1 MVWWY
6 PNGWLAK
13 HTWVDPHPP
22 SLAMHSC
29 WTHGAPILHPQC
41 IHVPTTMHSY
51 CIHDAFTTD
60 DTQDIRSFFGK
71 TANKD
76 GTPKKEEKKHVVV
89 ELSDDDEQ
97 EQVQKNRK
105 DVKSERPSRRKAAA
119 SKRRKV
125 VVDSDDEDD
134 DFMVE
139 LESSEDEDFQADE
152 IESDEVLEITPK
164 KRKGRTS
171 PAKVTSPTAKART
184 PRKSTTP
191 SKRTQE
197 VQNPAAVKMV
207 DEAIKDLPPEKD
219 LKFSLMQRTEGAA
232 WGQFQDARE
241 EPPNLGM
248 KQVPRGADGC
258 LEGKTFVISGV
269 LDSLTRESAE
279 DLIKR
284 HGGRVTS
291 AVSGKTTFLLV
302 GENTGNS
309 KMDKARKHS
318 TKLID
323 EDGLFLLL
331 KAAPFE
337 GERAAPERPRTQGAS
352 ADEPKP
358 AIGMSQVREPKKD
371 GWSASAVAAAKGM
384 PLERVPQP
392 SSLPPRPLA
401 GTKCSTNGLLWV
413 TKYKPKTSQELV
425 GNGTNIATLR
435 HWLQEWERVHLRGME
450 PTRTRDMGQKDRIQ
464 DMKKKAVLISGPPG
478 IGKTSA
484 ATILCSELNFQVMEV
499 NASDTRN
506 KADNDLSKG
515 MVSKKSNMLTEMV
528 TNTAIGGKKL
538 ALIMDEV
545 DGLAGNED
553 RGGVADLIQKI
564 KFSKIPIICICND
577 KYSQKLRSLKNY
589 CMDLEFR
596 RPTKQQIAG
605 RMQIVAEAEG
615 LQVDPIA
622 METLVEACNQDIRL
636 ILNQLQ
642 IMRVR
647 MQKVTFDDIK
657 GGSKAMS
664 KDMDMSPFTCTT
676 KLFGFESS
684 NLSINERS
692 ELAFADLDLIPLL
705 IHENYLNHRPSLA
718 RDEMQRLKCVAKAA
732 DAISL
737 GDVVNRSIRQK
748 QNWNL
753 MPFAAIM
760 SAVYPTAYMRGP
772 RETFGLY
779 PGEPNFNRFT
789 AWLGQNSSQGKQ
801 MRILGEVRSHLQ
813 SSGLVDVDSR
823 SVRLEYLPF
832 LKERMASLLRQ
843 GGKDSLPELFEFMD
857 EYCVTR
863 EDFDSIVGL
872 TKFKTK
878 SAWGADP
885 LQGVPTAVK
894 SAFTREYNKASHAIH
909 AGFMLPDFKRRRG
922 KASALPEQIL
932 SEDGEEGEDVYDEGE
947 EEEEEDEGKLAA
959 DAKLKKLS
967 SRKLERMNFEAKPT
981 REVGKG
987 KATTGGRGR
996 GRGRGRGK

>member
-1 MVWWY
+1 M
-6 PNGWLAK
+6 
-13 HTWVDPHPP
+13 DPCLV
-22 SLAMHSC
+22 SM
-29 WTHGAPILHPQC
+29 THA
-41 IHVPTTMHSY
+41 
-51 CIHDAFTTD
+51 
-60 DTQDIRSFFGK
+60 QDIRSFFGK
-71 TANKD
+71 PAEES
-76 GTPKKEEKKHVVV
+76 TPTTKKEKKQVVV
-89 ELSDDDEQ
+89 ELSDDEEEGDVQTNASEQ
-97 EQVQKNRK
+97 ASK
-105 DVKSERPSRRKAAA
+105 RPTRNQGPK
-119 SKRRKV
+119 SKRRKL
-125 VVDSDDEDD
+125 VVDSEDEDD
-134 DFMVE
+134 EYRVE
-139 LESSEDEDFQADE
+139 VESSEDEEFQADE
-152 IESDEVLEITPK
+152 IESDEVLEITPT
-164 KRKGRTS
+164 KRKAGRRPTKARNS
-171 PAKVTSPTAKART
+171 PASKART

-191 SKRTQE
+191 SKTAQE
-197 VQNPAAVKMV
+197 LQNPAAVAMV
-207 DEAIKDLPPEKD
+207 DEAIGDLPPEED
-219 LKFSLMQRTEGAA
+219 LKFSIMQRTEGAT
-232 WGQFQDARE
+232 WGQFQEARE
-241 EPPNLGM
+241 EPPNRGM
-248 KQVPRGADGC
+248 KEVPRGADGC
-258 LEGKTFVISGV
+258 LEGKTFVVSGV
-269 LDSLTRESAE
+269 LDSLTREDAE

-284 HGGRVTS
+284 HGGRITS

-302 GENTGNS
+302 GNNAGNS
-309 KMDKARKHS
+309 KMDKARKHN
-318 TKLID
+318 TRLID

-331 KAAPFE
+331 KAAPAE
-337 GERAAPERPRTQGAS
+337 EAKGGSDRS
-352 ADEPKP
+352 KP
-358 AIGMSQVREPKKD
+358 ADVAVQEPSPGFGLPPKREPKKE
-371 GWSASAVAAAKGM
+371 GWSASAVAAAKGL
-384 PLERVPQP
+384 PIERVPQP
-392 SSLPPRPLA
+392 TSLPPRPAA
-401 GTKCSTNGLLWV
+401 GTKSGTNGLLWV

-435 HWLQEWERVHLRGME
+435 HWLQEWERVHLHGME
-450 PTRTRDMGQKDRIQ
+450 PTRTREMGQKDRIQ
-464 DMKKKAVLISGPPG
+464 DMKKKAVLLSGPPG

-484 ATILCSELNFQVMEV
+484 ATILCSELNYQVMEV

-506 KADNDLSKG
+506 KADNDLGKG
-515 MVSKKSNMLTEMV
+515 MVAKKSNMLKEMV

-553 RGGVADLIQKI
+553 RGGVSDLIQKI

-589 CMDLEFR
+589 CMDMEFR

-605 RMQIVAEAEG
+605 RMQMVAAAEG
-615 LQVDPIA
+615 LQVDPMA

-657 GGSKAMS
+657 GGSKGMS

-823 SVRLEYLPF
+823 SVRMEYLPY
-832 LKERMASLLRQ
+832 LKERMASLLQQ
-843 GGKDSLPELFEFMD
+843 GGKDSLPELFELMD

-922 KASALPEQIL
+922 KASALPEQII
-932 SEDGEEGEDVYDEGE
+932 SEDGEEAEDVYDEGE
-947 EEEEEDEGKLAA
+947 EGEEEEDEGKEAA
-959 DAKLKKLS
+959 DAKLKKIS

-981 REVGKG
+981 RGGGKG
-987 KATTGGRGR
+987 KATTRGR